1 MSRSKQEIIR
11 DIAQEF
17 VQNLTKEYFA
27 EKTAQ
32 IDTIIGNKDFSM
44 VNRLLDKI
52 KISPEITQAFFT
64 LTINSQDPIKE
75 VLEPLMAAIANRMF
89 KGWVNKDLKSQIKV
103 NIPRYDELSDVFED
117 AQQFQTTWLRAI
129 AASCAA
135 FLADTLTAKL
145 DVMLEQKNALSADQV
160 EEKEK
165 LREEMEITS
174 QKFANTITKP
184 FDTYFKSIQSP
195 ILLYPTWLRYIYQG
209 LLSIMSF
216 FQRDRNLTIEQKVD
230 SLYLAAEAA
239 QNTIKQFLRSISVE
253 SPEAQPFIALNE
265 QLVRLKANLN
275 SLATEIQDK
284 KEAQIDYEDYAQTAF
299 QSFTQ
304 NFANFIRTQQLT
316 LPQSP
321 QEGNA
326 RVLHDVINTLLH
338 ENPILARQVIE
349 EVGPHVSPRTTSAD
363 KTASQTTSADY
374 TAVPSEDLDEEET
387 SQKRKTSR

>member
-11 DIAQEF
+11 DIAQQY
-17 VQNLTKEYFA
+17 VQNLTKDYFA

-52 KISPEITQAFFT
+52 KISPETAQEFFA
-64 LTINSQDPIKE
+64 LIINSQDPIKE
-75 VLEPLMAAIANRMF
+75 VLEPLMAAIAGRMF
-89 KGWVNKDLKSQIKV
+89 KGWVNKDLKSQIKA

-117 AQQFQTTWLRAI
+117 TQQFQTTWLRAI

-145 DVMLEQKNALSADQV
+145 DVMMEQKNALNADQA

-195 ILLYPTWLRYIYQG
+195 VLLYPTWLRYIYQG
-209 LLSIMSF
+209 LLNIMSF
-216 FQRDRNLTIEQKVD
+216 FHRGRNMTIEQKVD
-230 SLYLAAEAA
+230 GLYLAAEAA
-239 QNTIKQFLRSISVE
+239 QNTIKQFLESISVE
-253 SPEAQPFIALNE
+253 SPEARPFIALNE
-265 QLVRLKANLN
+265 QLVRLKSNLN

-284 KEAQIDYEDYAQTAF
+284 KAAQIDYEDYAQTAF
-299 QSFTQ
+299 RSFTQ

-316 LPQSP
+316 LPQLP

-326 RVLHDVINTLLH
+326 QVLNEVINTLLH
-338 ENPILARQVIE
+338 KNPILARQIIE
-349 EVGPHVSPRTTSAD
+349 NADSHASPRTISAD
-363 KTASQTTSADY
+363 KKASQTTSADY
-374 TAVPSEDLDEEET
+374 TAVPSEDLDEEDM
-387 SQKRKTSR
+387 SKKKKI